1 MLRIRGGENLEFF
14 RVLLKVVAALV
25 GLPLTLGG
33 FGGFWYGLY
42 VIFAEQ
48 NLPGGILIVVGSIVG
63 LTIGTILG
71 KFARGDYD

>member
-1 MLRIRGGENLEFF
+1 MEFF
-14 RVLLKVVAALV
+14 RVMFKIVGALI

-33 FGGFWYGLY
+33 LIGFFYG
-42 VIFAEQ
+42 IFMIIQ
-48 NLPGGILIVVGSIVG
+48 GNTGGGILIVIGSIIA

>member
-1 MLRIRGGENLEFF
+1 MEFF
-14 RVLLKVVAALV
+14 RVLFKIIATLI

-33 FGGFWYGLY
+33 FGGFWYGIY
-42 VIFAEQ
+42 MIFGQQNIAE
-48 NLPGGILIVVGSIVG
+48 GILVVVGSIVA

>member
-1 MLRIRGGENLEFF
+1 MGFF
-14 RVLLKVVAALV
+14 SILFKIVASLI

-33 FGGFWYGLY
+33 FFGFWYGLF

-48 NLPGGILIVVGSIVG
+48 NIAGGIAIAFGSIIA

>member
-1 MLRIRGGENLEFF
+1 MEFF
-14 RVLLKVVAALV
+14 RVLFKIVAALI

-33 FGGFWYGLY
+33 FGGFCYGIY
-42 VIFAEQ
+42 MIFAKQ
-48 NLPGGILIVVGSIVG
+48 NIGGGIGVVVGSILA

>member
-1 MLRIRGGENLEFF
+1 MEFF
-14 RVLLKVVAALV
+14 RVLFKIIAALI

-33 FGGFWYGLY
+33 FGGFWYGIY
-42 VIFAEQ
+42 MIFGQQNIAE
-48 NLPGGILIVVGSIVG
+48 GILVVVGSIVA

>member
-1 MLRIRGGENLEFF
+1 MEFF
-14 RVLLKVVAALV
+14 RVLFKIVATVV

-33 FGGFWYGLY
+33 FIGFWVGIW
-42 VIFAEQ
+42 VIFVE
-48 NLPGGILIVVGSIVG
+48 NDLGTGILTSAGSIVA

>member
-1 MLRIRGGENLEFF
+1 MEFF
-14 RVLLKVVAALV
+14 RVLFKIVSALI

-33 FGGFWYGLY
+33 FGGFWYGIY
-42 VIFAEQ
+42 MIFGEQ
-48 NLPGGILIVVGSIVG
+48 NTGGGILIAAGSILA

>member
-1 MLRIRGGENLEFF
+1 MEFF
-14 RVLLKVVAALV
+14 SVLFKTVAGLV

-33 FGGFWYGLY
+33 FFGFWYGIY
-42 VIFAEQ
+42 MIFVDTGVGIIVI
-48 NLPGGILIVVGSIVG
+48 VGSILA